1 MAVEA
6 IPMWQLQIATAF
18 GLLGIWFGWRGGMR
32 RMGGFYDT
40 GPAMKLMMGGFFLG
54 ALIGYFQATFLI
66 YPFLVDFGLSLAAF
80 GVAIVLGFA
89 VSLASMLGVTRQFVR
104 SVRGQPTAGWAM
116 GLGFGAMEVTRF
128 GYVIFALPEGYGLVN
143 GFGIPSLLVL
153 ALLGLFLPWT
163 EALIC
168 SWQGWNALNGYR
180 FKPALQAAFARA
192 LLYCALVYGLYFTPM
207 LFILPAIVIG
217 LQRKADGE
225 WLPSGLTPALRQEWN
240 RIQRTHSR
248 RKAAAVRHRRSSASE
263 EE

>member
-1 MAVEA
+1 MFGAFFIENLFGSQQQQLFFGCVVFTVIISIVLHELA
-6 IPMWQLQIATAF
+6 HGWAALWQGDDTPKQMGHMTADP
-18 GLLGIWFGWRGGMR
+18 LVHMGGM
-32 RMGGFYDT
+32 
-40 GPAMKLMMGGFFLG
+40 
-54 ALIGYFQATFLI
+54 
-66 YPFLVDFGLSLAAF
+66 
-80 GVAIVLGFA
+80 
-89 VSLASMLGVTRQFVR
+89 
-104 SVRGQPTAGWAM
+104 
-116 GLGFGAMEVTRF
+116 
-128 GYVIFALPEGYGLVN
+128 
-143 GFGIPSLLVL
+143 SLLVL

-217 LQRKADGE
+217 LQRKADSE